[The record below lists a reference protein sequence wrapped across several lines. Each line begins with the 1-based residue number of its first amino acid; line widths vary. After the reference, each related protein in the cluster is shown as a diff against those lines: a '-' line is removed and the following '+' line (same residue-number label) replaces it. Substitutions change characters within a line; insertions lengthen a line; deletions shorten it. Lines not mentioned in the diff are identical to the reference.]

1 MKTLKRFLFFLAGIC
16 LLIACSKS
24 DDFLGNGSFGN
35 SFKNGQNEPIVDLKY
50 SPGTV
55 FNLEGVAGYNT
66 WEVISGK
73 VWQDVANPCIGTL
86 EFLEGRNFRYTFTET
101 RPNGNAAVFTGKIS
115 ASGTLTFQF
124 PSPLF
129 VDPVN
134 GPFYITDVIKGHAC
148 AEIWGEG
155 INQGTLVF
163 KGNFDGT
170 RFTAIAKFMAKV
182 ASPCPSNDMFDPA
195 LVNGPLHW
203 TFSYNLCV
211 VED

>member
-1 MKTLKRFLFFLAGIC
+1 MKKLLFFLAGIC

-24 DDFLGNGSFGN
+24 DDFLGNNSFGN
-35 SFKNGQNEPIVDLKY
+35 SFKDGQNEPIVDLKY
-50 SPGTV
+50 APGT
-55 FNLEGVAGYNT
+55 FYNLEGVAWYKT

-73 VWQDVANPCIGTL
+73 IVQNVGNDCVGTL
-86 EFLEGRNFRYTFTET
+86 EFLEDRNFKYTFSET
-101 RPNGNAAVFTGKIS
+101 RENGNAAAFYGKIS

-129 VDPVN
+129 VDPVY

-148 AEIWGEG
+148 AEIWGPG
-155 INQGTLVF
+155 VNKGTLYF
-163 KGNFDGT
+163 NGKFDGT

-195 LVNGPLHW
+195 LINGPLHW
-203 TFSYNLCV
+203 TFSYDLCV
-211 VED
+211 VVDD